1 MGAPPGRARRAA
13 SSTTGASSTAVPHPA
28 NTSFPPKSWS
38 SALDPWLSSTSRST
52 AYNGASTVEVVLLRR
67 GTNPRRR
74 LTRRRGCRRLASV
87 GCYLQN
93 VRLTD
98 GSKRRV
104 VHALISFTISLY
116 LILLINIVKV
126 GKNFCPNFFGTKLAK
141 DLFERIYKYVV
152 GYTYMLV
159 KNNNYHRLAGSI

>member
-1 MGAPPGRARRAA
+1 MAIVDEPQHSIQRG
-13 SSTTGASSTAVPHPA
+13 
-28 NTSFPPKSWS
+28 
-38 SALDPWLSSTSRST
+38 
-52 AYNGASTVEVVLLRR
+52 VEVVLLRR
-67 GTNPRRR
+67 GTNPR
-74 LTRRRGCRRLASV
+74 RRLASV

-116 LILLINIVKV
+116 LIFIINIVKM
-126 GKNFCPNFFGTKLAK
+126 GKKFCPNFFGTKLAK
-141 DLFERIYKYVV
+141 VLFERIYKYVV

-159 KNNNYHRLAGSI
+159 KNNYYHRLAGSI